1 MVIQLPNAEFGFPGP
16 LRDRLV
22 TAILNGSKVATT
34 SLELEFRLNGE
45 SLPVPGER
53 SIVVD
58 SDNVPVGIIETVSVK
73 VIALGEVRIEHAID
87 EGEAYQTV
95 SAWRLSHEKFWQ
107 SDEMRDEMRDE
118 LGDPDFEVD
127 DSTLVVLER
136 FNNLNS
142 LITMTTSSNLIMT
155 CST

>member
-1 MVIQLPNAEFGFPGP
+1 MIQLPNAEFGFPGP

-22 TAILNGSKVATT
+22 TAILNGRKVATT

-53 SIVVD
+53 EIVID
-58 SDNVPVGIIETVSVK
+58 SDNVPVGIIETISVK
-73 VIALGEVRIEHAID
+73 VIALGKVGIEHAID
-87 EGEAYQTV
+87 EGEDYQTV

-107 SDEMRDEMRDE
+107 SDEMREE
-118 LGDPDFEVD
+118 LGDPAFEVD

-136 FNNLNS
+136 FK
-142 LITMTTSSNLIMT
+142 LIKRL
-155 CST
+155 